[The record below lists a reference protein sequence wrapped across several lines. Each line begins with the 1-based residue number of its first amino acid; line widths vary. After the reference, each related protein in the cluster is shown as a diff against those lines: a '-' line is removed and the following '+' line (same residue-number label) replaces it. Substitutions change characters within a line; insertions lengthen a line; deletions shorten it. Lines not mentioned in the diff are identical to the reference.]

1 MNNQILYC
9 IGFLLLAINGLLA
22 QSQDQS
28 TYTINYQDQPLVE
41 VLADLESR
49 YGLYFYY
56 DEKFPIDKKVTTTLE
71 KVDLPTAILSILNDA
86 NLSFEQ
92 YDAQSIILGEATKLG
107 NQYNQDFYQARQSE
121 RERLALGVNE
131 NRQTVFT
138 VGDAGNPSPSGRV
151 KVKGFINDDKT
162 GETLIGATL
171 MIAKTGQGTV
181 SDETGQYELELPI
194 GEHQITISSIGYED
208 IETTLQVYSD
218 DGLDL
223 KLTKEAVQLG
233 EVIVQAKALDQNVK
247 STNVGLEVLSAKEI
261 KKLPAFLGEVDII
274 KSIQLLPGVST
285 VGEGSGGFNVRG
297 GNVDQ
302 NLTLQDGIL
311 FFNTAHA
318 LGLFSLFNPDFV
330 KNVTLYKGSMPAKFG
345 GRLSSILDVELKDG
359 NFQKFTGK
367 GGIGLVSS
375 RLSLES
381 PIVKGKSSIILGG
394 RTSYSDWIFNV
405 VNVED
410 VRESAASFYDANVKF
425 AQRLGGNGKLTA
437 SLYGSRDRFKF
448 STESDFKW
456 ETRGANVEFSYL
468 LKDNLSFAFDV
479 VVSDYQSSIADPEGN
494 DAFDLENGI
503 LYYGGRPDFIWSLG
517 EHTIN
522 FGGQWRRYEVEQGDL
537 KPGNDFST
545 ITAKTLPTE
554 QGQEF
559 AVYIQDDFELND
571 RIAISAGL
579 RYSLYQSLGPDEV
592 FLYQEGVPRTDDA
605 IIGSLNFED
614 GEVIE
619 TYSGLEPRVSLKI
632 GLDEV
637 TSFKMSYNRTQ
648 QFINQITNTTAVSP
662 IDLWQLSNLNIEPTS
677 ADNYSAGFFK
687 NFADNKWVTSAEV
700 FYREIDNLIEYKE
713 RADILVN
720 DHIETELLAGI
731 GRAYGLELS
740 IRKTIGRWNGWF
752 GYTLSRSERR
762 VEGPTPE
769 ETINNGDWFPSNFD
783 QLHNL
788 SLVWSYQISKRS
800 NFSFNFVWSSGRP
813 ITAPVGKFG
822 VDNVLNIANY
832 SDRNQFRI
840 PDYHRMDISYTL
852 DTNHKKNKK
861 WEGSWTLSLFNVYG
875 RRNPFTVFFSQG
887 SFQAPQANRLA
898 ILGAPFP
905 SLTYNFKFL

>member
-1 MNNQILYC
+1 MKYQL
-9 IGFLLLAINGLLA
+9 FTLLLFFLTGGNLLA
-22 QSQDQS
+22 QEENKTLLISA
-28 TYTINYQDQPLVE
+28 NYQDEPLSI
-41 VLADLESR
+41 VLQDLESR

-56 DEKFPIDKKVTTTLE
+56 DANFPITKKVTAQLTE
-71 KVDLPTAILSILNDA
+71 VDLATAILSVLDDSS
-86 NLSFEQ
+86 LSFEQ
-92 YDAQSIILGEATKLG
+92 YDAQSIVLGAAAKLG

-121 RERLALGVNE
+121 RDRALLGETE
-131 NRQTVFT
+131 NQKTVFV
-138 VGDAGNPSPSGRV
+138 VGDAGNPNPSGTV
-151 KVKGFINDDKT
+151 KIKGFVNDDKT
-162 GETLIGATL
+162 GETLIGATIL
-171 MIAKTGQGTV
+171 VTGTGQGTV

-194 GEHQITISSIGYED
+194 GEHQITISSIGYEEV
-208 IETTLQVYSD
+208 ETSLQVYSD

-233 EVIVQAKALDQNVK
+233 EVVVEAKALDQNVK

-285 VGEGSGGFNVRG
+285 VGEGASGFNVRG

-302 NLTLQDGIL
+302 NLTLQDGML

-330 KNVTLYKGSMPAKFG
+330 KNVNLYKGSMPAKYG

-359 NFQKFTGK
+359 NYQKFTGK

-375 RLSLES
+375 RLSLEM

-405 VNVED
+405 IKVEE
-410 VRESAASFYDANVKF
+410 VRESAASFYDANVKI
-425 AQRLGGNGKLTA
+425 AQRFGGNGKLTL
-437 SLYGSRDRFKF
+437 SLYGSNDNFKY
-448 STESDFKW
+448 STESDFNWGTK
-456 ETRGANVEFSYL
+456 GANVEFSYL
-468 LKDNLSFAFDV
+468 LKDNLSMSVEA
-479 VVSDYQSSIADPEGN
+479 VVSDYQSSLADPDGN

-503 LYYGGRPDFIWSLG
+503 LYYGVQPDFLLTLNQ
-517 EHTIN
+517 HTIN
-522 FGGQWRRYEVEQGDL
+522 FGGQWRRYEVAQGEL
-537 KPGNDFST
+537 TPGNDFST
-545 ITAKTLPTE
+545 VIPKKLPTE
-554 QGQEF
+554 LGREM
-559 AVYIQDDFELND
+559 AAYIQDDFEIND
-571 RIAISAGL
+571 RLSLSAGL
-579 RYSLYQSLGPDEV
+579 RFSLYQSLGPDEV
-592 FLYQEGVPRTDDA
+592 FTYQEGVPRTDES
-605 IIGSLNFED
+605 ITGSLNFGK
-614 GEVIE
+614 GEVIK
-619 TYSGLEPRVSLKI
+619 TYSGIEPRVSLKI

-637 TSFKMSYNRTQ
+637 TSFKVSYNKTQ

-662 IDLWQLSNLNIEPTS
+662 VDLWQLSNLNIEPTT

-720 DHIETELLAGI
+720 DNVETELLTGI

-740 IRKTIGRWNGWF
+740 IRKAIGRWNGLL
-752 GYTLSRSERR
+752 GYTLSRSERK
-762 VEGPTPE
+762 VEGNTIE
-769 ETINNGDWFPSNFD
+769 ETINNGTWFPSNFD
-783 QLHNL
+783 QTHNL

-800 NFSFNFVWSSGRP
+800 NFSFNFIWSSGRP
-813 ITAPVGKFG
+813 ITAPIGKFG
-822 VDNVLNIANY
+822 VENVLNIANY

-840 PDYHRMDISYTL
+840 PDYHRLDVAYTL
-852 DTNHKKNKK
+852 ETNHKKDKK

-875 RRNPFTVFFSQG
+875 RRNPFTVYFSQR
-887 SFQAPQANRLA
+887 SFQAPKANRLA